1 MASVLHARHRHGIP
15 AGDDALLELPEAQPV
30 IRRIAAAVDPDYPQ
44 RWEHIKRVATIAVR
58 AKLHPTNAYAQPTI
72 FLSPVTT
79 TGPAD
84 ADLPSQSV
92 GRAR

>member
-15 AGDDALLELPEAQPV
+15 AGDDALLELPEAQP
-30 IRRIAAAVDPDYPQ
+30 IIKRIAASVDPDYPQ
-44 RWEHIKRVATIAVR
+44 RWEHIRRVATIAIR
-58 AKLHPTNAYAQPTI
+58 AKANPTNSFARPTLSI
-72 FLSPVTT
+72 SPVTT

-84 ADLPSQSV
+84 ANLESRNV